1 MISKKDFLEFASII
15 TTTELGTKKI
25 ENALGGVFLRGA
37 DFSSLLNNA
46 GKIIF
51 SLMGQDYHN
60 NEYYDP
66 FCATFWQLVEE
77 GFVHFE
83 IKEEN
88 ENLFQEVRLS
98 SWEEFYDYWKKE
110 LETNENK
117 CNDFTNNKL

>member
-1 MISKKDFLEFASII
+1 MINKEDFLEFADII
-15 TTTELGTKKI
+15 TTTELGTKQI

-46 GKIIF
+46 GKIAF
-51 SLMGQDYHN
+51 SLMGQDCHN

-66 FCATFWQLVEE
+66 FCVTFWQLVEE

-88 ENLFQEVRLS
+88 ENLFQEVHLS
-98 SWEEFYDYWKKE
+98 SWEEFYDYWKE
-110 LETNENK
+110 CMN
-117 CNDFTNNKL
+117 